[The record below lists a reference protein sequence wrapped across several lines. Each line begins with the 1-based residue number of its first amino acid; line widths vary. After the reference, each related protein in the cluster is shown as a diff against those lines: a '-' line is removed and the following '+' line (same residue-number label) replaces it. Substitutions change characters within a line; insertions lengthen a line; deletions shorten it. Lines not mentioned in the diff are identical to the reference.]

1 MFKRISSLV
10 LILVLFCFNTV
21 AFAAQPQTTSDIE
34 TIYFEDGTYLQ
45 ITTTVQTGYA
55 RASSTKATRN
65 YDYYLGGTL
74 TVRYTLIG
82 TFRYDGTTSEA
93 TNVSASASIYESG
106 WDLDS
111 HSEDY
116 SGNRVTGTAT
126 FSGPNNRS
134 KTLNGS
140 ITCDK
145 NGNII

>member
-1 MFKRISSLV
+1 MVKKARFLV
-10 LILVLFCFNTV
+10 LLALIFSLSTTV
-21 AFAAQPQTTSDIE
+21 FAAGPQANVSTE
-34 TIYFEDGTYLQ
+34 TVYFEDGSSVQ
-45 ITTTVQTGYA
+45 ITTTVYEMA
-55 RASSTKATRN
+55 RASSKVVERTYEYIVSSK
-65 YDYYLGGTL
+65 L
-74 TVRYTLIG
+74 TVSYTLVG
-82 TFRYDGTTSEA
+82 YFSYNGSSSEA
-93 TNVSASASIYESG
+93 TGVSASADIYQSG

-145 NGNII
+145 NGNIT